1 MPIANSKK
9 YKKIYDIGATMNLTI
24 AMRVIGGFAITSTLL
39 LFLGINSVN
48 VLNGISESTTQ
59 VNQVSVPALDTSAK
73 LQQKFIEMSKTA
85 LLEYYASD
93 FETIESSISTFSVQ
107 SSEFDTDFALL
118 SEIVSQDELL
128 YEALPSVQTSYTSF
142 REKAD
147 LLAESKELTL
157 KLADSVV
164 TAFDD
169 TEMAADDAATYI
181 LDFIDLNDLSET
193 NPAARELAS
202 KLESNMVSVISAVT
216 DIRKET
222 KKLTVNVIV
231 KELAYTQDSI
241 KATTGQL
248 KELVGNAD
256 LEGFDDVLEQIDIV
270 SNLLT
275 GSKSIQSLKVA
286 WLNQL
291 ETTDRLL
298 EETNLEIKKGLE
310 SLASLAKV
318 VKEQLALMKTELS
331 EDVSDGVSRSW
342 VVMLFAVVV
351 SIFIAFITVIRVTRP
366 LSEVNR
372 VLNIV
377 STGDLTTKLDESGT
391 DEFGTLA
398 KNCNTLIDNLRDLI
412 NGIVNRSNQLATA
425 AEQTSM
431 VVKEST
437 IAINDQRSQVE
448 QAATATSEMASTSE
462 SVMERAN
469 EALADIKHADEEAEK
484 VKRISDTN
492 KQTILTL
499 ASEIEQASGV
509 INEVNQ
515 HSAAIGGILD
525 VIRGVADQ
533 TNLLAL
539 NAAIEAARAGEH
551 GRGFAVVADE
561 VRSLAS
567 KTQQSTEEIQSMIE
581 QLQNGSTSAVAVMNN
596 SKSQAERCVEQSEQ
610 ATIALDGITDSVHQA
625 NDMSEQIVS
634 AAREQNQ
641 VSSEISERLESIVT
655 IAEQTAAGANQTEMS
670 SQEVA
675 KLAEEL
681 RQSVDQ
687 FRL

>member
-1 MPIANSKK
+1 
-9 YKKIYDIGATMNLTI
+9 MNLTI

-73 LQQKFIEMSKTA
+73 LQQKFLEMSKTA
-85 LLEYYASD
+85 LLEYYATDSKS
-93 FETIESSISTFSVQ
+93 IESSIATFNVQ
-107 SSEFDTDFALL
+107 SSEFDTDFSQL
-118 SEIVSQDELL
+118 SDIVSHDELL
-128 YEALPSVQTSYTSF
+128 LDALPGVQSSYSSF
-142 REKAD
+142 KEKAN
-147 LLAESKELTL
+147 LLSKSKIMSLEL
-157 KLADSVV
+157 AQSVS
-164 TAFDD
+164 TAFEDS
-169 TEMAADDAATYI
+169 EMAADDAATYL
-181 LDFIDLNDLSET
+181 LDFIDFNDLSET

-231 KELAYTQDSI
+231 KELTYTQDSI
-241 KATTGQL
+241 KASTEEL
-248 KELVGNAD
+248 KALVGNAD
-256 LEGFDDVLEQIDIV
+256 LEGFGDVLEQIAIV
-270 SNLLT
+270 NNLLS
-275 GSKSIQSLKVA
+275 GNKSIQNLKVA
-286 WLNQL
+286 WINQL

-298 EETNLEIKKGLE
+298 EDTNVEIEKGLE

-318 VKEQLALMKTELS
+318 VKEQLAIMKTELS
-331 EDVSDGVSRSW
+331 EDVSSGVSRSW
-342 VVMLFAVVV
+342 VVMLFAIVV

-398 KNCNTLIDNLRDLI
+398 KNCNALIDNLRNLI

-425 AEQTSM
+425 AEETSM

-437 IAINDQRSQVE
+437 IAINNQRSQVE

-469 EALADIKHADEEAEK
+469 EALSDIRHADEDAEK

-492 KQTILTL
+492 KQTILQL

-561 VRSLAS
+561 VRTLAS

-581 QLQNGSTSAVAVMNN
+581 QLQNGSSSAVTVMNN
-596 SKSQAERCVEQSEQ
+596 SKSQAEKCVEQSEQ

-655 IAEQTAAGANQTEMS
+655 IAEQTAAGANQTELS

-681 RQSVDQ
+681 RQSVEQ

>member
-1 MPIANSKK
+1 
-9 YKKIYDIGATMNLTI
+9 MNLTI
-24 AMRVIGGFAITSTLL
+24 ATRVIGGFTITSTLL
-39 LFLGINSVN
+39 LFLGINSVS

-73 LQQKFIEMSKTA
+73 LQQKFLEMSKTA
-85 LLEYYASD
+85 LLEYYATDDEMIEESIDAFKIQSD
-93 FETIESSISTFSVQ
+93 
-107 SSEFDTDFALL
+107 EFDTDLALL

-128 YEALPSVQTSYTSF
+128 SEALPTVRNSYSAF
-142 REKAD
+142 KEKAN
-147 LLAESKELTL
+147 LLSKSKTRYLQLGE
-157 KLADSVV
+157 DII
-164 TAFDD
+164 TAFED

-181 LDFIDLNDLSET
+181 LDFIDLNNLKET
-193 NPAARELAS
+193 NPEARIIAAN
-202 KLESNMVSVISAVT
+202 LESNMVSVISAVT
-216 DIRKET
+216 DISKES
-222 KKLTVNVIV
+222 KKLTVTVIV
-231 KELAYTQDSI
+231 KELVYTQDSI
-241 KATTGQL
+241 KASTEKL
-248 KELVGNAD
+248 IELVGNSD
-256 LEGFDDVLEQIDIV
+256 VEGFNDVLEQLSV
-270 SNLLT
+270 VNNLLT
-275 GSKSIQSLKVA
+275 GNNSIQNLKIS

-291 ETTDRLL
+291 ETTDQLL
-298 EETNLEIKKGLE
+298 EQTNLEIKNGLT
-310 SLASLAKV
+310 SLANLGKV
-318 VKEQLALMKTELS
+318 VKEQLAIMKTELS
-331 EDVSDGVSRSW
+331 EDVSSGVSSTW
-342 VVMLFAVVV
+342 FVMILAVALSVG
-351 SIFIAFITVIRVTRP
+351 IAYITVIRVTRP

-372 VLNIV
+372 ILNTV
-377 STGDLTTKLDESGT
+377 SSGDLTTKLDDSAT

-398 KNCNTLIDNLRDLI
+398 KNCNALIDSLRDLI

-425 AEQTSM
+425 AEETSM

-437 IAINDQRSQVE
+437 LAVNEQRSQVE

-469 EALADIKHADEEAEK
+469 EALSDIKHADEEAEK
-484 VKRISDTN
+484 VKQISDTN
-492 KQTILTL
+492 KQTILQL
-499 ASEIEQASGV
+499 AGEIDQASGV

-515 HSAAIGGILD
+515 HSSAIGGILD

-561 VRSLAS
+561 VRTLAS

-581 QLQNGSTSAVAVMNN
+581 QLQNGSSSAVNVMNN
-596 SKSQAERCVEQSEQ
+596 SKSQAEKCVEQSEQ
-610 ATIALDGITDSVHQA
+610 ATIALEGITDSVHQA

-655 IAEQTAAGANQTEMS
+655 IAEQTATGAHQTELS

-681 RQSVDQ
+681 RQSVEQ

>member
-1 MPIANSKK
+1 
-9 YKKIYDIGATMNLTI
+9 MNLTI

-39 LFLGINSVN
+39 LFLGINSVS
-48 VLNGISESTTQ
+48 VLNGISKSTTQ
-59 VNQVSVPALDTSAK
+59 VNQVSVPALDASAK
-73 LQQKFIEMSKTA
+73 LQKKFVEMSKTA
-85 LLEYYASD
+85 LLEYYSTDFAS
-93 FETIESSISTFSVQ
+93 IESSTELFNTEAEKFV
-107 SSEFDTDFALL
+107 TDFALL
-118 SEIVSQDELL
+118 SQIVSQDELL
-128 YEALPSVQTSYTSF
+128 SEALPSVENSF
-142 REKAD
+142 ESFTQKAD
-147 LLAESKELTL
+147 MLSKSKERVLQL
-157 KLADSVV
+157 SDSISSS
-164 TAFDD
+164 FDD
-169 TEMAADDAATYI
+169 TEMAADDASVYL
-181 LDFIDLNDLSET
+181 LDFIDMNDLKET
-193 NPAARELAS
+193 NPEIQQVAA
-202 KLESNMVSVISAVT
+202 KIESSMVSVISAVT
-216 DIRKET
+216 DIKKET
-222 KKLTVNVIV
+222 KKLTVSVII
-231 KELAYTQDSI
+231 KELAYTLDSI
-241 KATTGQL
+241 NETTQQL
-248 KELVGNAD
+248 QNLAGNSD
-256 LEGFDDVLEQIDIV
+256 LEGYDDVIEQIQVVNDM
-270 SNLLT
+270 LT
-275 GSKSIQSLKVA
+275 GDNSIQNLKLS
-286 WLNQL
+286 WLTQL

-298 EETNLEIKKGLE
+298 EETNLEITRGLTA
-310 SLASLAKV
+310 LDSLAKV
-318 VKEQLALMKTELS
+318 VKEQLAIMKTELS
-331 EDVSDGVSRSW
+331 EDVSSGVSSNW
-342 VVMLFAVVV
+342 LVMVISVIL

-372 VLNIV
+372 ILNIV
-377 STGDLTTKLDESGT
+377 ATGDLTSKLDDSGK

-398 KNCNTLIDNLRDLI
+398 KNCNQLIDNLRDLI

-425 AEQTSM
+425 AEETSM

-437 IAINDQRSQVE
+437 VAINDQRSQVE

-469 EALADIKHADEEAEK
+469 EALSDIKHADEEAEK

-492 KQTILTL
+492 KQTILQL
-499 ASEIEQASGV
+499 ASEIDQASGV
-509 INEVNQ
+509 INDVNQ

-561 VRSLAS
+561 VRTLAS
-567 KTQQSTEEIQSMIE
+567 KTQQSTEEIQNMIE
-581 QLQNGSTSAVAVMNN
+581 QLQNGSSSAVSVMNN
-596 SKSQAERCVEQSEQ
+596 SKLQADRCVEQSEQ

-655 IAEQTAAGANQTEMS
+655 IAEQTALGAEQTEMS

>member
-1 MPIANSKK
+1 
-9 YKKIYDIGATMNLTI
+9 MNLTI

-39 LFLGINSVN
+39 LFLGINSVS
-48 VLNGISESTTQ
+48 VLNGISKSTTQ
-59 VNQVSVPALDTSAK
+59 VNQVSVPALDASAK
-73 LQQKFIEMSKTA
+73 LQKKFVEMSKTA
-85 LLEYYASD
+85 LLEYYSTDFAS
-93 FETIESSISTFSVQ
+93 IESSTELFNQEAEKFVS
-107 SSEFDTDFALL
+107 DFALL
-118 SEIVSQDELL
+118 KQIVSQDQLL
-128 YEALPSVQTSYTSF
+128 SEALPSVQNSF
-142 REKAD
+142 ESFTQKAD
-147 LLAESKELTL
+147 MLSKSKERVLQ
-157 KLADSVV
+157 LADSIS
-164 TAFDD
+164 TSFDD
-169 TEMAADDAATYI
+169 TEMAADDASVYL
-181 LDFIDLNDLSET
+181 LDFIDMNDLKET
-193 NPAARELAS
+193 NPEIQQLAA
-202 KLESNMVSVISAVT
+202 KIESSMVSVISAVT
-216 DIRKET
+216 DIKKET
-222 KKLTVNVIV
+222 KKLTVSVII
-231 KELAYTQDSI
+231 KELAYTLDSI
-241 KATTGQL
+241 NETTQQL
-248 KELVGNAD
+248 QNLAGNSD
-256 LEGFDDVLEQIDIV
+256 LEGYSDVIEQVQVVND
-270 SNLLT
+270 LLT
-275 GSKSIQSLKVA
+275 GDDSIQNLKLS
-286 WLNQL
+286 WLTQL

-298 EETNLEIKKGLE
+298 DETNLEITRGLT
-310 SLASLAKV
+310 AVDSLAKV
-318 VKEQLALMKTELS
+318 VKEQLAIMKTELS
-331 EDVSDGVSRSW
+331 EDVSSGVSSNW
-342 VVMLFAVVV
+342 LVMVISVVL

-377 STGDLTTKLDESGT
+377 ATGDLTSKLDDSGT

-398 KNCNTLIDNLRDLI
+398 KNCNQLIDNLRDLI

-425 AEQTSM
+425 AEETSM

-437 IAINDQRSQVE
+437 VAINDQRSQVE

-469 EALADIKHADEEAEK
+469 EALSDIKHADEEAEK

-492 KQTILTL
+492 KQTILQL
-499 ASEIEQASGV
+499 ASEIDQASGV
-509 INEVNQ
+509 INDVNQ

-561 VRSLAS
+561 VRTLAS
-567 KTQQSTEEIQSMIE
+567 KTQQSTEEIQNMIE
-581 QLQNGSTSAVAVMNN
+581 QLQNGSSSAVSVMNN
-596 SKSQAERCVEQSEQ
+596 SKLQADRCVEQSEQ

-655 IAEQTAAGANQTEMS
+655 IAEQTALGAEQTEMS

>member
-1 MPIANSKK
+1 
-9 YKKIYDIGATMNLTI
+9 MNLTI
-24 AMRVIGGFAITSTLL
+24 AKRVIGGFAITSTLL
-39 LFLGINSVN
+39 LFLGINSIF

-59 VNQVSVPALDTSAK
+59 VNQVSVPALDASAK
-73 LQQKFIEMSKTA
+73 LQQNFLQMSKTA
-85 LLEYYASD
+85 LLEYYATD
-93 FETIESSISTFSVQ
+93 FQIIEESIAKFNEQ

-118 SEIVSQDELL
+118 TEIVSQDELL
-128 YEALPSVQTSYTSF
+128 LQALPSVKNSYDAF
-142 REKAD
+142 KEKAD
-147 LLAESKELTL
+147 LLSHSKERVL
-157 KLADSVV
+157 KLADAIA
-164 TAFDD
+164 TTFDD
-169 TEMAADDAATYI
+169 TEMAADDASVYL
-181 LDFIDLNDLSET
+181 LDFIDLNNLSVT
-193 NPAARELAS
+193 KPAARELAV
-202 KLESNMVSVISAVT
+202 KIESSMVSVISAVT
-216 DIRKET
+216 DIKKEN
-222 KKLTVNVIV
+222 KKLTVAVII

-241 KATTGQL
+241 NESLAQL
-248 KELVGNAD
+248 ITVVGNSD
-256 LEGFDDVLEQIDIV
+256 VEGFDDVVEQIGILNDM
-270 SNLLT
+270 LT
-275 GSKSIQSLKVA
+275 NEVSIQKLKVD
-286 WLNQL
+286 WINQL

-298 EETNLEIKKGLE
+298 TETNLEISNGLAALD
-310 SLASLAKV
+310 SLSKV
-318 VKEQLALMKTELS
+318 VKEQLSIMKTELS
-331 EDVSDGVSRSW
+331 EDVSDGVLSNW
-342 VVMLFAVVV
+342 FVMVI
-351 SIFIAFITVIRVTRP
+351 SIILSVFIAFITVIRVTRP
-366 LSEVNR
+366 LAEVNR
-372 VLNIV
+372 VLTIV
-377 STGDLTTKLDESGT
+377 STGDLTTKLDDSGT
-391 DEFGTLA
+391 DEFGILA
-398 KNCNTLIDNLRDLI
+398 KNCNLLIENLRNLI

-425 AEQTSM
+425 SEETSM

-469 EALADIKHADEEAEK
+469 EALSDIKHADEDAEK
-484 VKRISDTN
+484 VKLISNTN
-492 KQTILTL
+492 KDTILQL
-499 ASEIEQASGV
+499 AKEIEQASGV
-509 INEVNQ
+509 INDVNQ
-515 HSAAIGGILD
+515 HSVAIGGILD

-561 VRSLAS
+561 VRTLAS

-581 QLQNGSTSAVAVMNN
+581 QLQSGSTSAVEVMNN
-596 SKSQAERCVEQSEQ
+596 SKEQAEKCVEQSEQ
-610 ATIALDGITDSVHQA
+610 ATIALDSITDSVHQA

-655 IAEQTAAGANQTEMS
+655 IAEQTALGAEQTELS

>member
-1 MPIANSKK
+1 
-9 YKKIYDIGATMNLTI
+9 MNLTI
-24 AMRVIGGFAITSTLL
+24 AKRVIGGFAITSTLL
-39 LFLGINSVN
+39 LFLGINSIF

-59 VNQVSVPALDTSAK
+59 VNQVSVPALDASAK
-73 LQQKFIEMSKTA
+73 LQQNFLQMSKTA
-85 LLEYYASD
+85 LLEYYATD
-93 FETIESSISTFSVQ
+93 FQIIEESIAKFNEQ

-118 SEIVSQDELL
+118 TEIVSQDELL
-128 YEALPSVQTSYTSF
+128 LQALPSVKNSYDAF
-142 REKAD
+142 KEKAD
-147 LLAESKELTL
+147 LLSHSKERVL
-157 KLADSVV
+157 KLADAIA
-164 TAFDD
+164 TTFDD
-169 TEMAADDAATYI
+169 TEMAADDASVYL
-181 LDFIDLNDLSET
+181 LDFIDLNNLSVT
-193 NPAARELAS
+193 KPAARELAV
-202 KLESNMVSVISAVT
+202 KIESSMVSVISAVT
-216 DIRKET
+216 DIKKEN
-222 KKLTVNVIV
+222 KKLTVAVII

-241 KATTGQL
+241 NESLAQL
-248 KELVGNAD
+248 ITVVGNSD
-256 LEGFDDVLEQIDIV
+256 VEGFDDVVEQIGILNDM
-270 SNLLT
+270 LT
-275 GSKSIQSLKVA
+275 NEVSIQKLKVD
-286 WLNQL
+286 WINQL

-298 EETNLEIKKGLE
+298 TETNLEISNGLAALD
-310 SLASLAKV
+310 SLSKV
-318 VKEQLALMKTELS
+318 VKEQLSIMKTELS
-331 EDVSDGVSRSW
+331 EDVSDGVLSNW
-342 VVMLFAVVV
+342 FVMVI
-351 SIFIAFITVIRVTRP
+351 SIILSVFIAFITVIRVTRP
-366 LSEVNR
+366 LAEVNR
-372 VLNIV
+372 VLTIV
-377 STGDLTTKLDESGT
+377 STGDLTTKLDDSGT
-391 DEFGTLA
+391 DEFGILA
-398 KNCNTLIDNLRDLI
+398 KNCNLLIENLRNLI

-425 AEQTSM
+425 SEETSM

-469 EALADIKHADEEAEK
+469 EALSDIKHADEDAEK
-484 VKRISDTN
+484 VKLISNTN
-492 KQTILTL
+492 KDTILQL
-499 ASEIEQASGV
+499 AKEIEQASGV
-509 INEVNQ
+509 INDVNQ
-515 HSAAIGGILD
+515 HSVAIGGILD

-561 VRSLAS
+561 VRTLAS

-581 QLQNGSTSAVAVMNN
+581 QLQSGSTSAVDVMNN
-596 SKSQAERCVEQSEQ
+596 SKEQAEKCVEQSEQ
-610 ATIALDGITDSVHQA
+610 ATIALDSITDSVHQA

-655 IAEQTAAGANQTEMS
+655 IAEQTALGAEQTELS

>member
-1 MPIANSKK
+1 
-9 YKKIYDIGATMNLTI
+9 MNLTI
-24 AMRVIGGFAITSTLL
+24 AKRVIGGFAITSTLL
-39 LFLGINSVN
+39 LFLGINSVS
-48 VLNGISESTTQ
+48 VLHGISESTTQ
-59 VNQVSVPALDTSAK
+59 VNQVSVPALDASAK
-73 LQQKFIEMSKTA
+73 LQQNFLQMSKTA
-85 LLEYYASD
+85 LLEYYATD
-93 FETIESSISTFSVQ
+93 FQIIEESIAKFNEQ

-118 SEIVSQDELL
+118 TEIVSQDELL
-128 YEALPSVQTSYTSF
+128 LQALPRVKNSYDAF
-142 REKAD
+142 KEKAD
-147 LLAESKELTL
+147 LLSHSKERVL
-157 KLADSVV
+157 KLADAIA
-164 TAFDD
+164 TTFDD
-169 TEMAADDAATYI
+169 TEMAADDASVYL
-181 LDFIDLNDLSET
+181 LDFIDLNNLSVT
-193 NPAARELAS
+193 KPAARELAV
-202 KLESNMVSVISAVT
+202 KIESSMVSVISAVT
-216 DIRKET
+216 DIKKEN
-222 KKLTVNVIV
+222 KKLTVAVII

-241 KATTGQL
+241 NESLAQL
-248 KELVGNAD
+248 ITVVGNSD
-256 LEGFDDVLEQIDIV
+256 VEGFDDVVEQIGILNDM
-270 SNLLT
+270 LT
-275 GSKSIQSLKVA
+275 NEVSIQKLKVD
-286 WLNQL
+286 WINQL

-298 EETNLEIKKGLE
+298 TETNLEISNGLAALD
-310 SLASLAKV
+310 SLSKV
-318 VKEQLALMKTELS
+318 VKEQLSIMKTELS
-331 EDVSDGVSRSW
+331 EDVSDGVLSNW
-342 VVMLFAVVV
+342 FVMVI
-351 SIFIAFITVIRVTRP
+351 SIILSVFIAFITVIRVTRP
-366 LSEVNR
+366 LAEVNR
-372 VLNIV
+372 VLTIV
-377 STGDLTTKLDESGT
+377 STGDLTTKLDDSGT
-391 DEFGTLA
+391 DEFGILA
-398 KNCNTLIDNLRDLI
+398 KNCNLLIENLRNLI

-425 AEQTSM
+425 AEETSM

-469 EALADIKHADEEAEK
+469 EALSDIKHADEEAEK
-484 VKRISDTN
+484 VKLISNTN
-492 KQTILTL
+492 KETILRL

-561 VRSLAS
+561 VRTLAS

-581 QLQNGSTSAVAVMNN
+581 QLQNGSTSAVEVMNN
-596 SKSQAERCVEQSEQ
+596 SKEQAERCVEQSEQ
-610 ATIALDGITDSVHQA
+610 ATLALDGITDSVHQA

-655 IAEQTAAGANQTEMS
+655 IAEQTALGAEQTELS

>member
-1 MPIANSKK
+1 
-9 YKKIYDIGATMNLTI
+9 MNLTI
-24 AMRVIGGFAITSTLL
+24 AMRVIGGFTITSILL
-39 LFLGINSVN
+39 LFLGINSVS

-73 LQQKFIEMSKTA
+73 LQQKFLEMSKTA
-85 LLEYYASD
+85 LLEFYATD
-93 FETIESSISTFSVQ
+93 QAMIEKSSAAFNIQ
-107 SSEFDTDFALL
+107 SAEFDADLALL

-128 YEALPSVQTSYTSF
+128 SEALPSVRNSYSVF
-142 REKAD
+142 KEKVS
-147 LLAESKELTL
+147 LLSKSKTQY
-157 KLADSVV
+157 LALGQKIIS
-164 TAFDD
+164 TFED

-181 LDFIDLNDLSET
+181 LDFIDLNNLKET
-193 NPAARELAS
+193 NPEARIIAAN
-202 KLESNMVSVISAVT
+202 LESNMVSVISAVT
-216 DIRKET
+216 DITKET
-222 KKLTVNVIV
+222 KKLTVTLII
-231 KELAYTQDSI
+231 KELAYTQESVKTSTEKLI
-241 KATTGQL
+241 
-248 KELVGNAD
+248 ELVGNSD
-256 LEGFDDVLEQIDIV
+256 VEGFNDVIEQLDV
-270 SNLLT
+270 VNNLL
-275 GSKSIQSLKVA
+275 SSNNSIQKLKLS
-286 WLNQL
+286 WLDQL
-291 ETTDRLL
+291 EMTDQLL
-298 EETNLEIKKGLE
+298 EETNLEIQNGLT

-318 VKEQLALMKTELS
+318 VKEQLAIMKTELS
-331 EDVSDGVSRSW
+331 EDVSDGVSSTW
-342 VVMLFAVVV
+342 FVMVLAVIL
-351 SIFIAFITVIRVTRP
+351 SIGIAYITVIRVTRP

-372 VLNIV
+372 ILNIV
-377 STGDLTTKLDESGT
+377 SSGDLTNKLDDSAT

-398 KNCNTLIDNLRDLI
+398 KNCNTLIDSLRDLI

-425 AEQTSM
+425 AEETSM

-437 IAINDQRSQVE
+437 LAVNEQRSQVE

-469 EALADIKHADEEAEK
+469 EALSDITHADEDAEK
-484 VKRISDTN
+484 VKLISATN
-492 KQTILTL
+492 KQTILQL
-499 ASEIEQASGV
+499 ASEIDQASNV

-561 VRSLAS
+561 VRTLAS

-581 QLQNGSTSAVAVMNN
+581 QLQSGSNSAVSVMKN
-596 SKSQAERCVEQSEQ
+596 SKVQAEKCVEQAEQ
-610 ATIALDGITDSVHQA
+610 ATLALEGITDSVHQA

-655 IAEQTAAGANQTEMS
+655 IAEETATGAHQTELS

>member
-1 MPIANSKK
+1 
-9 YKKIYDIGATMNLTI
+9 MNLTI

-128 YEALPSVQTSYTSF
+128 YEALPSVQTSYMSF

-248 KELVGNAD
+248 KALVGNAD

-270 SNLLT
+270 NNLLT

-655 IAEQTAAGANQTEMS
+655 IAEQTAAGAHQTEMS